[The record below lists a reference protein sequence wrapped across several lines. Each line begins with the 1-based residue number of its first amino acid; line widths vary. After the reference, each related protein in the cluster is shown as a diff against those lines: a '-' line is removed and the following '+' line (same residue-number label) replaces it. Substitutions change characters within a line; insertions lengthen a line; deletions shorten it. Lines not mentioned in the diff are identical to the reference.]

1 MATPA
6 KSETQ
11 NRPRRSGKHPRVDDI
26 VIPDRLY
33 FRIGDVA
40 ELCGLETYV
49 LRFWETEFPQLA
61 PKKSSTGQRL
71 YRKNDVENV
80 LRIMRLLYEDGFTI
94 EGARRHLRDELR
106 PARSQNA
113 LPFARPRP
121 GRNGLKEIRAGL
133 HDILK
138 MLDKKRS

>member
-1 MATPA
+1 MPA
-6 KSETQ
+6 ADKSAKNKAE
-11 NRPRRSGKHPRVDDI
+11 RPARKVKTADI

-71 YRKNDVENV
+71 YRKHDVENV
-80 LRIMRLLYEDGFTI
+80 LRIMRLLYEEGFTI
-94 EGARRHLRDELR
+94 EGARRQLKDELR
-106 PARSQNA
+106 PAKHQNA
-113 LPFARPRP
+113 LPFSKHKP
-121 GRNGLKEIRAGL
+121 GRNGLKEVRSGL
-133 HDILK
+133 QEILK
-138 MLDKKRS
+138 MMEKRK

>member
-1 MATPA
+1 MPATA
-6 KSETQ
+6 KSVVK
-11 NRPRRSGKHPRVDDI
+11 PRTERSGKLPRVADI

-61 PKKSSTGQRL
+61 PKKSATGQRL
-71 YRKNDVENV
+71 YRKHDVENV

-94 EGARRHLRDELR
+94 EGARRHLKNELR
-106 PARSQNA
+106 PSKSQNA
-113 LPFARPRP
+113 LPFAKVRP
-121 GRNGLKEIRAGL
+121 GSNGLKEVRAGL
-133 HDILK
+133 NEILK
-138 MLDKKRS
+138 MMAKKK